1 MDRKRL
7 FRSLVA
13 GFSLLFAGAPI
24 ALAVVHPPDVN
35 PANFIPG
42 QAINNSYLP
51 LPVGTLFVYEGTTD
65 GVPTHDELC
74 VTSQTRPPIEGVQ
87 VTVIHHR
94 SFELMN
100 SNLVLVE
107 DTFDWHAQ
115 DVFGTVWYFGEDTT
129 EFPSGSTEGSWEG
142 GVDDADS
149 GLFMLANPQVGNRYY
164 QEFARGVAED
174 QAKVLS
180 RNESVC
186 VQYGCF
192 NNVLLTQETSRLDPG
207 VLEYKYYAP
216 GKGFI
221 LAVIVKGGD
230 ERTELVSIT
239 PNSGC
244 N

>member
-7 FRSLVA
+7 AIPLVT
-13 GFSLLFAGAPI
+13 GFSLLLAGVPV
-24 ALAVVHPPDVN
+24 ALAVVHPPDVD
-35 PANFIPG
+35 PASFTPG
-42 QAINNSYLP
+42 QAIDNPNLP

-65 GVPTHDELC
+65 GVPTHDEMC

-94 SFELMN
+94 SFELV
-100 SNLVLVE
+100 SGNLVLVE

-115 DVFGTVWYFGEDTT
+115 DASGTVWYLGEDTT
-129 EFPSGSTEGSWEG
+129 EFPSASTEGSWEG

-149 GLFMLANPQVGNRYY
+149 GIFMLANPQVGKRYY
-164 QEFARGVAED
+164 QEFARNVAED
-174 QAKVLS
+174 QAKVLG

-192 NNVLLTQETSRLDPG
+192 NSVLLTQETSRLDPA

-221 LAVIVKGGD
+221 LGVIVKGGD

-239 PNSGC
+239 PSSGC